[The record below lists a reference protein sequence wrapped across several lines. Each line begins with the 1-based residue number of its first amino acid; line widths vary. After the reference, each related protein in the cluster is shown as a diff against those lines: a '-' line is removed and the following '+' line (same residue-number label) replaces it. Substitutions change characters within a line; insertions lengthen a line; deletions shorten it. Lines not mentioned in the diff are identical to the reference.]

1 MTPLRLLALT
11 AACHI
16 MSTTAVAQPAS
27 GEARGL
33 ADLSL
38 RLNSVR
44 AEVEFIRRE
53 MGRPEYPH
61 FEIRLSGATPRAT
74 LSQALTLFRK
84 IDRLSLELARR
95 RAVISPTVPNPADF
109 SHSTALIERVLERIE
124 AVKVALN
131 INEVAPQ
138 PPPSTPSVSAAEA
151 LQSMLATSRQV
162 DLLLDRR
169 FSSSDVFQQV
179 TLAINYTAWLLQQFS
194 ESEQIPETPEFER
207 FKRPTDVYLRLLTCF
222 GLLSDVAEMSTLST
236 LNLQDPREGTVDSTS
251 GQSYDLASL
260 LASELAY
267 LHSRTTGGNSSIEA
281 YYPGHKLPS
290 ETYQRVGVLESQL
303 TQLLALVATSP
314 DWLAPSM
321 PQ

>member
-16 MSTTAVAQPAS
+16 VSTTAVAQPAS

-38 RLNSVR
+38 HLNSVR

-61 FEIRLSGATPRAT
+61 FEMRLSGATPRVT

-84 IDRLSLELARR
+84 IDRLSLELARQ
-95 RAVISPTVPNPADF
+95 RAVIAPTVPNPDDF

-124 AVKVALN
+124 TVKFALN

-138 PPPSTPSVSAAEA
+138 ASSAASVSAAEA

-194 ESEQIPETPEFER
+194 ESEQIPEAPEFER

-222 GLLSDVAEMSTLST
+222 ALLNDIAQTSTFST

-251 GQSYDLASL
+251 GQAYDLASL
-260 LASELAY
+260 LVSELSY
-267 LHSRTTGGNSSIEA
+267 LHSRTTAGNSSIES

-290 ETYQRVGVLESQL
+290 ETYQRVGILESQL
-303 TQLLALVATSP
+303 TQLLALVTTSP